1 MYIVYCIF
9 SLILSIFGLFRDF
22 APIPRYG
29 ENEKILIYGVQ
40 YLYSFSAKSKV
51 TILSMLNTNEIG
63 RLVLKL
69 IPEKEEKTRTGA
81 L

>member
-1 MYIVYCIF
+1 M
-9 SLILSIFGLFRDF
+9 GK
-22 APIPRYG
+22 
-29 ENEKILIYGVQ
+29 NEKILIYGVR